1 MLAFASEEE
10 VAMLAILPCSSTS
23 RFANVHANEYF
34 SYRQISRGT
43 LMAIDSLERMERLLA
58 IAQNEGIRVRS
69 EWLNGVRGG
78 LVRIG
83 SEPILFID
91 DSLDLQ
97 EQLRQASEALS
108 QLDWRDSEWW
118 DELQQLLDSVGT
130 SSLRNAG

>member
-1 MLAFASEEE
+1 
-10 VAMLAILPCSSTS
+10 
-23 RFANVHANEYF
+23 
-34 SYRQISRGT
+34 
-43 LMAIDSLERMERLLA
+43 MAIDSLERMERLLA